1 MDIQESPRKGFLY
14 RSPHKGFI
22 QNVHK
27 GTPERH
33 PVTGDIIGWRIPRLV
48 ADFGSMGGEQTIV
61 NPETGGHVQVADIR
75 GGFFDSMEAQE
86 RLGWTDEWREMVER
100 KLDEV
105 AQSRPD
111 YVQKVVAVHVPAPI
125 PWVTYNE
132 LSADDVVD
140 LAPKLNLVAE
150 SLRYER
156 ENQNREEVV
165 VMLETVLESA
175 GLPDPEPLSEIPAE
189 QLQQMPPQGV
199 TLQAPPKSTDSG
211 IPLDTEG
218 FLPRITV

>member
-1 MDIQESPRKGFLY
+1 MALY

-27 GTPERH
+27 GTPDRH
-33 PVTGDIIGWRIPRLV
+33 PVTADIIGWKIPRLS
-48 ADFGSMGGEQTIV
+48 ADFGSLGAEQTIV
-61 NPETGGHVQVADIR
+61 NPENGRPVQVADIR
-75 GGFFDSMEAQE
+75 GGFFDSVEAQE
-86 RLGWTDEWREMVER
+86 RLGWTDDWREMVER

-105 AQSRPD
+105 AASRPD
-111 YVQKVVAVHVPAPI
+111 YVQKVVPVHVPAPI
-125 PWVTYNE
+125 PWVTYDE
-132 LSADDVVD
+132 LAPDDVVD

-165 VMLETVLESA
+165 LMLETVLESA
-175 GLPDPEPLSEIPAE
+175 GLPDPLPLEEIPAE
-189 QLQQMPPQGV
+189 QLQQMAPRGV
-199 TLQAPPKSTDSG
+199 TLQPAPRSTDTG

-218 FLPRITV
+218 FTPRITV